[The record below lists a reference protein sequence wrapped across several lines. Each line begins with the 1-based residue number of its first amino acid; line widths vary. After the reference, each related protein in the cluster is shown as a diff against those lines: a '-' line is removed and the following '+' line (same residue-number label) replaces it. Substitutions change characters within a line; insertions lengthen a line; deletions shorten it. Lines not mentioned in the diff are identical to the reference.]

1 MRWTQES
8 GFLHSQACF
17 NYTQRQVAKAN
28 SELAQYGGGLDLL
41 IVDACC
47 PDQYQQNRR
56 VLVTNN
62 WLAPGQLNSDR
73 YEQFPNTWYGLY
85 AGEVSVESII
95 PTKKFNCFINRMDPI
110 RQSWFYQ
117 LLRRDIFDQGFVSFN
132 MDISRHAMLD
142 HCKPTGTP
150 HQLFEHQFQQYLQL
164 FQEEHEIAKTMVPY
178 RNFDADLNTVIMLS
192 EFSIVLETYFDR
204 NEIITFSEKIFRCL
218 KLPRPWVMFA
228 MKNAV
233 SHLRELGFDVLDDL
247 VNHIYDGVDFAIERQ
262 TAVLNQI
269 EIMCR
274 HTLTESEIRRCER
287 AADHNQRL
295 LLDLYDRFHKGV
307 NTACENAKVKF
318 LKL

>member
-1 MRWTQES
+1 MTWTQES

-17 NYTQRQVAKAN
+17 NYTQQQIAKAN
-28 SELAQYGGGLDLL
+28 SELAQSGGSLDLL
-41 IVDACC
+41 IVDACF
-47 PDQYQQNRR
+47 PDQYQQGRR

-62 WLAPGQLNSDR
+62 WLAPGQLDTDK
-73 YEQFPNTWYGLY
+73 YEQFPDTWYGLY
-85 AGEVSVESII
+85 AGEVSVESMV

-117 LLRRDIFDQGFVSFN
+117 LMRRDIFDQGLISFN
-132 MDISRHAMLD
+132 MDISRHIINGQCL
-142 HCKPTGTP
+142 PTDSP
-150 HQLFEHQFQQYLQL
+150 HTVFEQQFNRHLQI
-164 FQEEHEIAKTMVPY
+164 FHSEHERAKDMVPY
-178 RNFDADLNTVIMLS
+178 RNFDCDLQTAIMQT

-204 NEIITFSEKIFRCL
+204 NQVITLSEKIFRCL

-233 SHLRELGFDVLDDL
+233 SYLRELGFDVLDDL
-247 VNHIYDGVDFAIERQ
+247 VNHIYDGVDFAIDRQ

-274 HTLTESEIRRCER
+274 HTLTESEIRRCQR

-295 LLDLYDRFHKGV
+295 LLDLYDRFHDDV
-307 NTACENAKVKF
+307 NTACENAKAKC